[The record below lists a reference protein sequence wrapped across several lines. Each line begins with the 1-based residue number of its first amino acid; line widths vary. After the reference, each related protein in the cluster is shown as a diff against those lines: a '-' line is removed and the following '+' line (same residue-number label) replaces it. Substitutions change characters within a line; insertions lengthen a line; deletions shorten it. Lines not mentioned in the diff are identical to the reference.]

1 MSGLVPVNIL
11 SLYPQA
17 VPDAIFRLGDNR
29 SIMKTL
35 MMQSVENFAGVER
48 FGLMKSTLRGLIE
61 WVADFMPWIPDWV
74 FAIAAFVGIIF
85 AGLALQSLIN
95 RILKRRPAEWRP
107 FVKHAWKR
115 TRGLMRF
122 MLVLFA
128 LSVILPLLHP
138 PHDLRDDIRRVFLA
152 LAVIQLGWII
162 GVIVNIAMDRYTFG
176 LRTDVA
182 DNLHAR
188 RAATQMRIVRQ
199 AVNVMIGTLTVGFA
213 LMSFDSVRQ
222 FGISLFASAGVA
234 GIVAGLAARPL
245 FENLIAGLQL
255 AFTQPLRL
263 GDAVVINNEFGT
275 VEEIGNVYIVIKLW
289 DLRRQIVPLSYLF
302 TNPFVNW
309 TRSSSSIVGSVM
321 FVFDYTM
328 DVDVLRAEAERVVK
342 ASGLWDEKVFKVQVV
357 DAAENGMK
365 VRVLVSASDSG
376 RSSDLNA
383 LLREN
388 LIAHVRDKYPMS
400 LPRTRQEPI
409 ATAKDA
415 SLPQA

>member
-1 MSGLVPVNIL
+1 
-11 SLYPQA
+11 
-17 VPDAIFRLGDNR
+17 
-29 SIMKTL
+29 
-35 MMQSVENFAGVER
+35 
-48 FGLMKSTLRGLIE
+48 MKSTLRSLIE
-61 WVADFMPWIPDWV
+61 QIAAFMPWIPDWV
-74 FAIAAFVGIIF
+74 FAIAGFAGIIA
-85 AGLALQSLIN
+85 AGLALQGLIG
-95 RILKRRPAEWRP
+95 RILKKRPVGWHP
-107 FVKHAWKR
+107 FLKHAWER
-115 TRGLMRF
+115 TRGLVRF

-138 PHDLRDDIRRVFLA
+138 PHDLRDEIRRIFLA
-152 LAVIQLGWII
+152 LAVVQLGWIV
-162 GVIVNIAMDRYTFG
+162 GVIVNIAIDRYTFG
-176 LRTDVA
+176 LKIDVV

-245 FENLIAGLQL
+245 LENLIAGLQL

-275 VEEIGNVYIVIKLW
+275 VEEIGNVYVVIKLW

-321 FVFDYTM
+321 FFFDYTL
-328 DVDVLRAEAERVVK
+328 DVELLRAEAERVVK
-342 ASGLWDEKVFKVQVV
+342 ASGLWDGQVLKVQVV
-357 DAAENGMK
+357 DTTETSMK
-365 VRVLVSASDSG
+365 VRVLVSAPNAG
-376 RSSDLNA
+376 TSSDLGA
-383 LLREN
+383 LLRES
-388 LIAHVRDKYPMS
+388 LIAFVRDHHGRS

-409 ATAKDA
+409 VDTREKP
-415 SLPQA
+415 SPQA

>member
-1 MSGLVPVNIL
+1 MNGLVPVNIL

-17 VPDAIFRLGDNR
+17 GPDGIFRFGDNR

-61 WVADFMPWIPDWV
+61 SVADFMPWIPDWV

-95 RILKRRPAEWRP
+95 RILRRRPAEWRP
-107 FVKHAWKR
+107 FVKHAWTR
-115 TRGLMRF
+115 TRGLVRF

-138 PHDLRDDIRRVFLA
+138 PHDLRDDIRRIFLA

-176 LRTDVA
+176 LRVDVA

-213 LMSFDSVRQ
+213 LMNFDSVRQ

-328 DVDVLRAEAERVVK
+328 DVDVLRAETERLVK
-342 ASGLWDEKVFKVQVV
+342 ASGLWDEQVFKVQVV

-409 ATAKDA
+409 AVAKDV

>member
-1 MSGLVPVNIL
+1 
-11 SLYPQA
+11 
-17 VPDAIFRLGDNR
+17 
-29 SIMKTL
+29 
-35 MMQSVENFAGVER
+35 MMQSLGYFAGPER
-48 FGLMKSTLRGLIE
+48 FGLMKSTLRDLIE
-61 WVADFMPWIPDWV
+61 WVANLLPWIPDWV

-95 RILKRRPAEWRP
+95 RILKRRPADWRP
-107 FVKHAWKR
+107 FLKHAWTR
-115 TRGLMRF
+115 TRGLVRF

-138 PHDLRDDIRRVFLA
+138 PHDLRDEIRRVFLA

-176 LRTDVA
+176 LRIDVA

-309 TRSSSSIVGSVM
+309 TRSSASIVGSVM
-321 FVFDYTM
+321 FFFDYTI
-328 DVDVLRAEAERVVK
+328 DIDVLRAEAERIVK
-342 ASGLWDEKVFKVQVV
+342 ESGLWDGEVLKVQVV
-357 DAAENGMK
+357 DTTETSMK
-365 VRVLVSASDSG
+365 VRVLLSAPNAG
-376 RSSDLNA
+376 ISSDLGA
-383 LLREN
+383 LLREK
-388 LIAHVRDKYPMS
+388 LVAFVRDNHPTS

-409 ATAKDA
+409 TP
-415 SLPQA
+415 S

>member
-1 MSGLVPVNIL
+1 MNGLVPVNIL

-17 VPDAIFRLGDNR
+17 VPDGIFRFGDNR

-61 WVADFMPWIPDWV
+61 SVADFMPWIPDWV

-85 AGLALQSLIN
+85 VGLALQSLIN
-95 RILKRRPAEWRP
+95 RILRRRPAEWRP
-107 FVKHAWKR
+107 FVKHAWTR
-115 TRGLMRF
+115 TRGLVRF

-138 PHDLRDDIRRVFLA
+138 PHDLRDDIRRIFLA

-176 LRTDVA
+176 LRVDVA

-213 LMSFDSVRQ
+213 LMNFDSVRQ

-328 DVDVLRAEAERVVK
+328 DVDVLRAETERLVK
-342 ASGLWDEKVFKVQVV
+342 ASGLWDEQVFKVQVV

-409 ATAKDA
+409 AVAKDV

>member
-1 MSGLVPVNIL
+1 MNGLVPVNIL

-17 VPDAIFRLGDNR
+17 VPDGIFRFGDNR

-61 WVADFMPWIPDWV
+61 SVADFMPWIPDWV

-95 RILKRRPAEWRP
+95 RVLRRRPAEWRP
-107 FVKHAWKR
+107 FVKHAWTR
-115 TRGLMRF
+115 TRGLVRF

-138 PHDLRDDIRRVFLA
+138 PHDLRDDIRRIFLA

-176 LRTDVA
+176 LRVDVA

-213 LMSFDSVRQ
+213 LMNFDSVRQ

-328 DVDVLRAEAERVVK
+328 DVDVLRAETERLVK
-342 ASGLWDEKVFKVQVV
+342 ASGLWDEQVFKVQVV

-409 ATAKDA
+409 AVAKDV

>member
-1 MSGLVPVNIL
+1 
-11 SLYPQA
+11 
-17 VPDAIFRLGDNR
+17 
-29 SIMKTL
+29 
-35 MMQSVENFAGVER
+35 
-48 FGLMKSTLRGLIE
+48 MKSTLRSLIE
-61 WVADFMPWIPDWV
+61 WVANLLPWIPDWV

-95 RILKRRPAEWRP
+95 RILKRQPADWRP
-107 FVKHAWKR
+107 FVKHAWTR
-115 TRGLMRF
+115 TRGLVRF

-138 PHDLRDDIRRVFLA
+138 PHDLRDEIRRVFLA

-176 LRTDVA
+176 LKIDVA

-245 FENLIAGLQL
+245 LENLIAGLQL

-321 FVFDYTM
+321 FFFDYTI
-328 DVDVLRAEAERVVK
+328 DIDVLRAEAERVVK
-342 ASGLWDEKVFKVQVV
+342 ASDLWDGEVLKVQVV
-357 DAAENGMK
+357 DATEISMK
-365 VRVLVSASDSG
+365 VRVLLSAPNASI
-376 RSSDLNA
+376 SSDLGA
-383 LLREN
+383 LLREK
-388 LIAHVRDKYPMS
+388 LIAFVRDNHPTS

-409 ATAKDA
+409 LLAKEN
-415 SLPQA
+415 PQA

>member
-1 MSGLVPVNIL
+1 MNGLVPVNIL

-17 VPDAIFRLGDNR
+17 VPDGIFRFGDNR

-61 WVADFMPWIPDWV
+61 SVADFMPWIPDWV

-95 RILKRRPAEWRP
+95 RILRRRPAEWRP
-107 FVKHAWKR
+107 FVKHAWTR
-115 TRGLMRF
+115 TRGLVRF

-138 PHDLRDDIRRVFLA
+138 PHDLRDDIRRIFLA

-176 LRTDVA
+176 LRVDVA

-213 LMSFDSVRQ
+213 LMNFDSVRQ

-328 DVDVLRAEAERVVK
+328 DVDVLRAETERLVK
-342 ASGLWDEKVFKVQVV
+342 ASGLWDEQVFKVQVV

-409 ATAKDA
+409 AVAKDV

>member
-1 MSGLVPVNIL
+1 MNGLVPVNIL

-17 VPDAIFRLGDNR
+17 GPDGIFRFGDNR

-61 WVADFMPWIPDWV
+61 SVADFMPWIPDWV

-85 AGLALQSLIN
+85 VGLALQSLIN
-95 RILKRRPAEWRP
+95 RILRRRPAEWRP
-107 FVKHAWKR
+107 FVKHAWTR
-115 TRGLMRF
+115 TRGLVRF

-138 PHDLRDDIRRVFLA
+138 PHDLRDDIRRIFLA

-176 LRTDVA
+176 LRVDVA

-213 LMSFDSVRQ
+213 LMNFDSVRQ

-328 DVDVLRAEAERVVK
+328 DVDVLRAETERLVK
-342 ASGLWDEKVFKVQVV
+342 ASGLWDEQVFKVQVV

-409 ATAKDA
+409 AVAKDV